1 MGAEHAGQGNEVLS
15 LPTNG
20 VPEDAHTVALP
31 LVPAI
36 SFWP

>member
-1 MGAEHAGQGNEVLS
+1 MLS
-15 LPTNG
+15 LPTKG

-36 SFWP
+36 DLLAY